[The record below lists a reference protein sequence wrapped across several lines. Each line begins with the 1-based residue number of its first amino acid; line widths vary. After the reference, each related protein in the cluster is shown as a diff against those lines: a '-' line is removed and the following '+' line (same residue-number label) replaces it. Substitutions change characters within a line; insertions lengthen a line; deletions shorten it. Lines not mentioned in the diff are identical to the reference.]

1 MLARY
6 LSLDEEGLLSG
17 FDSDFVSDFVSEE
30 DSFEEETSLFPLEDE
45 PDFFA

>member
-1 MLARY
+1 

-17 FDSDFVSDFVSEE
+17 FDSDFESDFVSDFVSEE